1 MTLVHRR
8 LEPLY
13 LDHQAST
20 PLDARVL
27 EAMLPWL
34 SRPGNP
40 HSSTH
45 TAGRAAR
52 DAVEEA
58 RGWVGALVGGRPE
71 GVVFTSGATE
81 AADIALR
88 GTLAGSGAHI
98 VATTIEHAC
107 VGETLAA
114 LSGAGVR
121 TTMVGVNGEGLVDLD
136 AISEALEESPDLVT
150 VMAVNNEVGT
160 IQPVAD
166 VARLCAA
173 AGVPFHTDAAQA
185 AGRVPLHAE
194 RYGISMVGLSAHK
207 LYGPQGIGALWC
219 DRELRARLRPP
230 RVGGGQEGGVRPGT
244 VPVALAVG
252 FGAACAVAIREMEA
266 DAADAVRLRDL
277 FLARLTS
284 AVPDVMVNGS
294 LDHRIGSNLNVSFCG
309 VESEPLLDRLPDL
322 CLSNGSA
329 CSSGALAPSKVLTA
343 MGLANDVVAGAVRI
357 GFGRATTDHDVTYA
371 AIRIAEEVA
380 ALRAV
385 SRTTVSRRARPVV
398 CAMA

>member
-1 MTLVHRR
+1 MIMVRR
-8 LEPLY
+8 RPEPLY

-45 TAGRAAR
+45 AAGRAAR
-52 DAVEEA
+52 EAVEEA
-58 RGWVGALVGGRPE
+58 RGWVGVLVGGRPE
-71 GVVFTSGATE
+71 GVIFTSGATE

-88 GTLAGSGAHI
+88 GTIAGKGAHI

-107 VGETLAA
+107 VGETLTA
-114 LSGAGVR
+114 LSQVGVR
-121 TTMVGVNGEGLVDLD
+121 TTMVGVDGEGLIDLD
-136 AISEALEESPDLVT
+136 AIAEALEEGPDLVT

-173 AGVPFHTDAAQA
+173 VGVPFHTDAAQA
-185 AGRVPLHAE
+185 AGRVSLRAE
-194 RYGISMVGLSAHK
+194 RDGIGMVGLSAHK

-230 RVGGGQEGGVRPGT
+230 SVGGGQEGGLRPGT

-252 FGAACAVAIREMEA
+252 FGAACAIAIREMEA
-266 DAADAVRLRDL
+266 DEADAVRLRDL
-277 FLARLTS
+277 FLAHLMS

-294 LDHRIGSNLNVSFCG
+294 LDHRIGANLNVSFGG
-309 VESEPLLDRLPDL
+309 VESGSLLDRLPDL

-343 MGLANDVVAGAVRI
+343 MGLADDVVAGAVRI

-371 AIRIAEEVA
+371 AVRIAEEVA
-380 ALRAV
+380 AVRAV
-385 SRTTVSRRARPVV
+385 SQTAVSQCSRPVV
-398 CAMA
+398 RAMA